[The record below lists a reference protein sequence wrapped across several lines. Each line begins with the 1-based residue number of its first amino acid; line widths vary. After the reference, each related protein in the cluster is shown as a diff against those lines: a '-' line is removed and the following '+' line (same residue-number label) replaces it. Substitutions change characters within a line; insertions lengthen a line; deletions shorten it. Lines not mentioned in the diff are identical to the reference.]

1 VSICENQWLYTFGY
15 LSVSICE
22 NQWLITNATENKMK
36 DIWEEQLKWLES
48 GEPFVL
54 ARVIRTWRSAPRKSG
69 AGMLI
74 GKGTAKDSLPK
85 VLGSVSGGCI
95 EGAVIEEALDVLE
108 SEESR
113 KLSFGVEDDLALSV
127 GLSCGGEVSV
137 LLEKHWAFSTMPATK
152 KVWNALQNCIRN
164 NEPAILISAL
174 PDESRASADNK
185 SPLLI
190 LPEGENVGGMQ
201 NNLEEASAL
210 AKEAYKERE
219 NRIVEIGGEEYFIQ
233 IFPRRDQLLI
243 IGAGHITIPLVRF
256 AKELDFLTV
265 VIDPR
270 TVFANPDRFPV
281 PPDQLIAKWPD
292 DVLPDFPLNE
302 DTYAILLTHDPK
314 IDDPALHI
322 LLKNNLPYI
331 GALGS
336 SRTHAKRCARL
347 EEAGFDAASIA
358 QIKGPAGAD
367 IGAQT
372 ASEIALSMIAEVVA
386 AKHGKLKR

>member
-1 VSICENQWLYTFGY
+1 
-15 LSVSICE
+15 
-22 NQWLITNATENKMK
+22 MR
-36 DIWEEQLKWLES
+36 DIWAEQLNWLES

-74 GKGTAKDSLPK
+74 GKGMDKDPLPK

-95 EGAVIEEALDVLE
+95 EGAVIEEALDALE
-108 SEESR
+108 SGESR
-113 KLSFGVEDDLALSV
+113 RLSFGVEDDLALSV

-137 LLEKHWAFSTMPATK
+137 LLEKHWAFSADPNTQ
-152 KVWNALQNCIRN
+152 KVWDTLQDCIRN
-164 NEPAILISAL
+164 NIPVVLISPL
-174 PDESRASADNK
+174 PAENGSSGENQ

-190 LPEGENVGGMQ
+190 LPEAENAVDLQ
-201 NNLEEASAL
+201 NNHEEAIAL
-210 AKEAYKERE
+210 AEEAYKERE
-219 NRIVEIGGEEYFIQ
+219 NRIVEIGGEEFFIQ
-233 IFPRRDQLLI
+233 VFPRRDQLLI
-243 IGAGHITIPLVRF
+243 IGAGNSTIPLVGF
-256 AKELDFLTV
+256 AMDLDFLTV

-270 TVFANPDRFPV
+270 TVFANPERFPV
-281 PPDQLIAKWPD
+281 PPDQLISKWPD

-372 ASEIALSMIAEVVA
+372 AAEIALSMIAEVVA
-386 AKHGKLKR
+386 AKHGKL

>member
-1 VSICENQWLYTFGY
+1 
-15 LSVSICE
+15 
-22 NQWLITNATENKMK
+22 MR

-54 ARVIRTWRSAPRKSG
+54 ARVIQTWRSAPRKSG

-74 GKGTAKDSLPK
+74 AKGIENTSLPK

-95 EGAVIEEALDVLE
+95 EGAVIEEALDALE
-108 SEESR
+108 CGESR
-113 KLSFGVEDDLALSV
+113 RLSFGVEDELALSV
-127 GLSCGGEVSV
+127 GLSCGGEVTV
-137 LLEKHWAFSTMPATK
+137 LLEKHWAFSADPNTQI
-152 KVWNALQNCIRN
+152 VWETLLDCISN
-164 NEPAILISAL
+164 NVPAILISPL
-174 PDESRASADNK
+174 PAENGLSTENQE
-185 SPLLI
+185 PLLI
-190 LPEGENVGGMQ
+190 LPEGENVGLIQ
-201 NNLEEASAL
+201 NNFEEFSELAEEAH
-210 AKEAYKERE
+210 KERG

-270 TVFANPDRFPV
+270 TVFANLERFPV
-281 PPDQLIAKWPD
+281 PPDKLISKWPD
-292 DVLPDFPLNE
+292 DVLPVFPLNE

-314 IDDPALHI
+314 IDDPALYI
-322 LLKNNLPYI
+322 LLKKNLPYI

-336 SRTHAKRCARL
+336 TRTHAKRCARL
-347 EEAGFDAASIA
+347 EEAGFDTASIA

-367 IGAQT
+367 IGAET
-372 ASEIALSMIAEVVA
+372 AAEIALSMIAEVVA
-386 AKHGKLKR
+386 AKHGKLK

>member
-1 VSICENQWLYTFGY
+1 
-15 LSVSICE
+15 
-22 NQWLITNATENKMK
+22 MR

-74 GKGTAKDSLPK
+74 AKGVDNAPLPK

-95 EGAVIEEALDVLE
+95 EGAVIEEALEVLV
-108 SEESR
+108 SGESR
-113 KLSFGVEDDLALSV
+113 KISFGIEDDLALSV
-127 GLSCGGEVSV
+127 GLSCGGEVTV
-137 LLEKHWAFSTMPATK
+137 LLEKHWAFSTMLETK
-152 KVWNALQNCIRN
+152 KVWNALQSCIRN

-174 PDESRASADNK
+174 PKENGSSAENPT
-185 SPLLI
+185 PLLI

-201 NNLEEASAL
+201 NNFEEVSAL
-210 AKEAYKERE
+210 AEEAYKERE
-219 NRIVEIGGEEYFIQ
+219 NKIVEIGGEEYFMQ

-270 TVFANPDRFPV
+270 TVFANPERFPV
-281 PPDQLIAKWPD
+281 PPDQLISKWPD